1 MQRRAAA
8 IYAVV
13 FVLIGTA
20 SYTLI
25 ATAERP
31 HVSFEDPDYEL
42 EENDTFQVDGR
53 TYTVTTVSAETS
65 GGGGGGHGGGG
76 GEEVTFSGELEWTN
90 ESARHTETWDDG
102 ATVTIGGEEYVVRTP
117 NASDPSSFV
126 LEQPQNRSTILQND
140 PAADNETV
148 TRNGEEFVVVTEN
161 DTSRLVPAD
170 EYFTEPERAQV
181 GEGDRLRYADNDTTV
196 EDVTN
201 TSVALAWT
209 APKTNTVELA
219 NEANVTLSG
228 QQYFVYFPDEET
240 VLLESDYSVYQAEV
254 DKIDQFTEHRNG
266 LWGVTSL
273 SGAVVVLL
281 IGMAFLPSRY

>member
-42 EENDTFQVDGR
+42 EQGDTFQVDGR
-53 TYTVTTVSAETS
+53 TYTVTAVSAETS

-90 ESARHTETWDDG
+90 ESARHTETWEDG
-102 ATVTIGGEEYVVRTP
+102 ATVTVGGGEYVVRTP

-126 LEQPQNRSTILQND
+126 LEQPQNRTTILQND
-140 PAADNETV
+140 SAADNETV
-148 TRNGEEFVVVTEN
+148 TRDGEEFVIVTEN

-170 EYFTEPERAQV
+170 EYFAEPERTRV
-181 GEGDRLRYADNDTTV
+181 DEGDRLRYADNDTTV
-196 EDVTN
+196 ENVTN

-209 APKTNTVELA
+209 APRTNTVELA

-228 QQYFVYFPDEET
+228 QQYFVYFPDEGT

-254 DKIDQFTEHRNG
+254 DEIDQFTQHRNG

>member
-31 HVSFEDPDYEL
+31 DVSFEDPDYEL
-42 EENDTFQVDGR
+42 EQGDTVQVDGR
-53 TYTVTTVSAETS
+53 TYTATAVSAETS
-65 GGGGGGHGGGG
+65 

-90 ESARHTETWDDG
+90 ESARHTETWEDG
-102 ATVTIGGEEYVVRTP
+102 ATVTVDGEEYVVRTP

-126 LEQPQNRSTILQND
+126 LERPQNRTAILQDD
-140 PAADNETV
+140 PAADDETV
-148 TRNGEEFVVVTEN
+148 TRDGEEFVVVTEN

-170 EYFTEPERAQV
+170 EYFAEPERTQF
-181 GEGDRLRYADNDTTV
+181 GEGDQLRYEDNDATV
-196 EDVTN
+196 EEVTN
-201 TSVALAWT
+201 TSVGLAWT
-209 APKTNTVELA
+209 APRTNTVELA

-240 VLLESDYSVYQAEV
+240 VLLESDYSVYEEQV
-254 DKIDQFTEHRNG
+254 DEIDQFTEHRNG

-273 SGAVVVLL
+273 SGAVVALL